1 MPAISRLVTAI
12 EPTINEAAEISATA
26 DLAIGRIDQNLEYIE
41 TWSLWLDI
49 KIIVRTIKRE
59 ILSGSGD

>member
-49 KIIVRTIKRE
+49 KLIVRTIKRE